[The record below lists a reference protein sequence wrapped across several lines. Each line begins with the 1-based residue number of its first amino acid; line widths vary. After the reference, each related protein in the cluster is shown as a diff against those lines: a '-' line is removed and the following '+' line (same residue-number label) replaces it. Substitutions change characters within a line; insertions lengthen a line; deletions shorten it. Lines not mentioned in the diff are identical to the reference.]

1 MISSRVRGFFPAAA
15 RHVAGTVLI
24 CTQERTA
31 FGNAFRDTRFARIG
45 TVQRPDGIFRERTLR
60 RLLRGEP
67 ELEGWLPARTE
78 RIDSGFYMSQAL
90 ELIRT

>member
-1 MISSRVRGFFPAAA
+1 MFPRGNRAPA
-15 RHVAGTVLI
+15 I
-24 CTQERTA
+24 EP
-31 FGNAFRDTRFARIG
+31 I
-45 TVQRPDGIFRERTLR
+45 RERALR
-60 RLLRGEP
+60 RLLRAEV